1 MCCSVMVLEVRP
13 HVTGRTIIDNKPFK
27 LPADAAFVEKLFDTA
42 GHLFNVWVAYSADT
56 SVAMSITC
64 REVR

>member
-1 MCCSVMVLEVRP
+1 MCCSVMNLEVMS
-13 HVTGRTIIDNKPFK
+13 HVTGRSFNDNKPFN
-27 LPADAAFVEKLFDTA
+27 LPADDAFVEIPFDTA

-56 SVAMSITC
+56 SVAMSITF